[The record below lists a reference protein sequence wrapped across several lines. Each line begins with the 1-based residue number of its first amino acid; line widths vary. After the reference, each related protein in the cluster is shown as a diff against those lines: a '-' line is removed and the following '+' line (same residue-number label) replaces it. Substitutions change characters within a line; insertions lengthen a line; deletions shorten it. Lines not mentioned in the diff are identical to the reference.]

1 MGTCYFDGILIECL
15 FMFLKYRTPL
25 ECFKKFFPECQPFFY
40 LPLKIFGCTVFI
52 HMPSRLRSK
61 LGPRAEKCV
70 FIDYTPNKRG
80 YKCYNPQTKKKKKK
94 NHKHVSFVESQ
105 SYFGQ
110 NYLQKEIKNTETQ
123 F

>member
-80 YKCYNPQTKKKKKK
+80 YKCYNPQTKQKKKKK
-94 NHKHVSFVESQ
+94 KIISMSHLWKVNLTLDKTIF
-105 SYFGQ
+105 
-110 NYLQKEIKNTETQ
+110 KRR
-123 F
+123 